1 MNLPSESV
9 VKTLLEREEL
19 EGDIYPLFIE
29 RIVFLLLVIVAILL
43 GLWMWNHSKL
53 NEFVLWAI
61 TIVILPIGV
70 LSLTEGF
77 GRIMQKIRFK
87 D

>member
-9 VKTLLEREEL
+9 IKTLLEREEF
-19 EGDIYPLFIE
+19 EGNIYPLFIE

-43 GLWMWNHSKL
+43 GVWMWDYSKL
-53 NEFVLWAI
+53 NKYVLWVI
-61 TIVILPIGV
+61 TIVILPIVV

-77 GRIMQKIRFK
+77 GRIMQKFRFR